1 MPKNISIQNSKITFT
16 NNEDSSLTL
25 FGLTL
30 DSGYVTLPRGNTLQR
45 PTNPEPGMM
54 RYNNQTNQIEGYD
67 GVGWRQIIQP

>member
-16 NNEDSSLTL
+16 NNEDSSLNL
-25 FGLTL
+25 FGLKL

-45 PTNPEPGMM
+45 PANPEAGMM

-67 GVGWRQIIQP
+67 GVDWRQIIQP